1 MSLDP
6 ESLLSVQATNQLLGQ
21 LHSGALLAMPED
33 DEDEEGD
40 EDEEEDEDDEEE
52 DDDSDSATDE
62 KRGNR

>member
-1 MSLDP
+1 MSLDS

-40 EDEEEDEDDEEE
+40 EDEDEEDDEDADEDDGDEEDEDE
-52 DDDSDSATDE
+52 
-62 KRGNR
+62 